1 MAVNLEETKKMINV
15 GVVGCGY
22 WGPKL
27 IRNFYELP
35 DSNLTAVCDQDANK
49 LKLIQKQYPRTAVTS
64 SFKDLLVDN
73 IDAVV
78 IATPV
83 NTHYALVK
91 AALEHGKHV
100 LVEKPMTDSSQK
112 ARELIDFAAAG
123 NRTLM
128 VGHIYEYHPAVTYLK
143 RIISNG
149 DLGDIYSID
158 AHRLN
163 LGLFRPDVNVL
174 WDLGPHDICIMLSIM
189 NLEPIS
195 VSARGSGHL
204 DPQLCDLAYL
214 ELIFPNGT
222 SAHIHLSWLD
232 PRKIRQ
238 ITIIGSRKMAFYDDV
253 AEAEKIYLYDKSC
266 GFSTCNGN
274 SASWTPH
281 YHYGDVTIPFISN
294 AEPLRLECDHFLNC
308 ISTGATPKTDGLA
321 GLKVIRILEAAN
333 QSLQRDGQRITLRPL
348 GPQVGEIVS
357 AKQFIEVK

>member
-1 MAVNLEETKKMINV
+1 MINV

-35 DSNLTAVCDQDANK
+35 DSNLAMVCDQDTNK
-49 LKLIQKQYPRTAVTS
+49 LKQIQKQYPQATTTGNFDA
-64 SFKDLLVDN
+64 LMEDN

-83 NTHYALVK
+83 NTHYSLVK
-91 AALEHGKHV
+91 NALNQGKHV
-100 LVEKPMTDSSQK
+100 LVEKPMTDSSVK
-112 ARELIDFAAAG
+112 ARELIDLAASR
-123 NRTLM
+123 NKILM
-128 VGHIYEYHPAVTYLK
+128 VGHIYEYHPAVSYLK

-149 DLGDIYSID
+149 DLGEIYSID

-174 WDLGPHDICIMLSIM
+174 WDLGPHDICIMLAIM
-189 NLEPIS
+189 NQEPVS

-204 DPQLCDLAYL
+204 DPRLCDLAYL

-238 ITIIGSRKMAFYDDV
+238 ITIIGSKKMAFYDDV
-253 AEAEKIYLYDKSC
+253 AEAEKIYLYDKGC
-266 GFSTCNGN
+266 AFSTCNGN
-274 SASWTPH
+274 SSSWAPH
-281 YHYGDVTIPFISN
+281 YRYGDVTIPFISS
-294 AEPLRLECDHFLNC
+294 AEPLKLECDHFLNC
-308 ISTGATPKTDGLA
+308 IRTGATPKTDGLA

-333 QSLQRDGQRITLRPL
+333 ESLLHDGQRISLRPL
-348 GPQVGEIVS
+348 NVVPRAAAA